1 MRRTRALARVCSV
14 LQPHSAG
21 EEAAARREAV
31 EDRSGPRPAACVEAM
46 PSGING
52 GGEGAEKAAE
62 PEVRPKPRRA
72 TAWQGRPASQKELQN
87 FLFEQKINWWRGPEA
102 CRAGH
107 PRGFLTAVTVRCPLP
122 DKRLPATPGSP
133 PATPAGFRQR
143 QGLPATGMCCFP
155 AIQLARSFVVL
166 GCLGVA
172 TLVRTGLPGVGP
184 RSGGESS
191 VSGFQPQNRGFLPW
205 RSNAELGPYLGE
217 IGVCS
222 WDRRI
227 RDLRSRG
234 TGRYACWRAKNF
246 STHPLC

>member
-1 MRRTRALARVCSV
+1 M
-14 LQPHSAG
+14 
-21 EEAAARREAV
+21 
-31 EDRSGPRPAACVEAM
+31 
-46 PSGING
+46 
-52 GGEGAEKAAE
+52 
-62 PEVRPKPRRA
+62 
-72 TAWQGRPASQKELQN
+72 
-87 FLFEQKINWWRGPEA
+87 
-102 CRAGH
+102 
-107 PRGFLTAVTVRCPLP
+107 P

-227 RDLRSRG
+227 RDSDHSLCASQQGCAATHLADQTRVGTVKVGQPTNGDERRHTTNCAQFPRHSNRMYVRSHSWGSRVFWLREMNHRLAREGITYKTEYTS
-234 TGRYACWRAKNF
+234 
-246 STHPLC
+246 